1 MIELVMAILIFGLVV
16 SGIAAGMMSTLN
28 LARQNKNRSIAAN
41 LASQEMDL
49 VRSTTFTD
57 LPLGQTLSTQS
68 VDGVPYTVDRETE
81 WVTQNASSGP
91 CQAPPGSNLA
101 YLAVAV
107 SVTWPNMAGV
117 KPPLTNTVVNPPV
130 GTYDPLSGHIAV
142 TVHDRG
148 GLPQDGVTVTIVGS
162 TVTDSQTTGVD
173 GCAFFAYE
181 PAGIYTVTLSSTGY
195 VNDQNAAAPSQS
207 ATVAAGGIV
216 PLQFQY
222 DAAATVILTLQGK
235 TGGAVPAAI
244 PIGLWNT
251 HTLPAGVRIFPG
263 SGNPRTIGG
272 LFPFSDGY
280 EAWAGS
286 CLDANPEGTNSAGAL
301 IYAGASRLGIANI
314 TPGGSVSTTLQM
326 AETQVTT
333 QTAGGVLR
341 PGITITATHVAP
353 TLPLVETGCPSGEVY
368 TLGTTNSSGQL
379 LAALPYGTWAIKAG
393 ATAGGNISLSPLVG
407 STVNKTVIVP

>member
-28 LARQNKNRSIAAN
+28 LARQNRNRSIAAN

-107 SVTWPNMAGV
+107 SVSWPNMAGV
-117 KPPLTNTVVNPPV
+117 KPPSTNTVVNPPV

-142 TVHDRG
+142 TVRDRG

-181 PAGIYTVTLSSTGY
+181 PAGTYTVTLSSTGY
-195 VNDQNAAAPSQS
+195 VDDQNAAAPSQS
-207 ATVAAGGIV
+207 ATVSVGGIV

-222 DAAATVILTLQGK
+222 DAAATVILTMVGK

-244 PIGLWNT
+244 PVGLWNT

-280 EAWAGS
+280 EVWAGS
-286 CLDANPEGTNSAGAL
+286 CLDANPEGTNSAGAA
-301 IYAGASRLGIANI
+301 IYPGATRPGIANI

-326 AETQVTT
+326 AETLVTT

-353 TLPLVETGCPSGEVY
+353 TLPLVESGCPSGEVY
-368 TLGTTNSSGQL
+368 TLGTTNASGQL

-393 ATAGGNISLSPLVG
+393 ITNGGNISLSPLVG